1 MNIGDYQ
8 IIQCSLFVVHYI
20 RLIPKTFKFQCVIPE
35 QPRDE
40 HLAVVKCCGLVWETE
55 LLPLYATDRTTY
67 IFLHSTM
74 VELPTHWEMAAHNFT
89 SCNNYL
95 HFFTPSINSFPFLS
109 MYFKRRDRTM
119 ICKLGVRPLKVK

>member
-8 IIQCSLFVVHYI
+8 IIQYSLFVVHYI
-20 RLIPKTFKFQCVIPE
+20 RLILKTIQFQCMIPE

-95 HFFTPSINSFPFLS
+95 HFLLQALITFLFFQCIWREELEQWYVNS
-109 MYFKRRDRTM
+109 
-119 ICKLGVRPLKVK
+119 GVRPLN